1 MSQITGTAGDDFLT
15 GTADAD
21 QIDGLDGHD
30 FIRGEGGNDLVE
42 GRRGRDDIFGN
53 GGNDTLNGGGGR
65 DDIFGGEGND
75 QLNGGRANDELF
87 GNRGNDQLNGND
99 GNDTLAGA
107 GYVIGNTSLAFGGGE
122 IDTLTGGSGADRFNL
137 GIPERL
143 LDDIRLP
150 EGVFYTASGNSD
162 YALITDFSV
171 AEDTIGLLGSA
182 SDYVLV
188 EQSFAGAGDS
198 STDTLIHQNNSGQ
211 AGELIGV
218 VADVTGLALSSQTQ
232 FTFFS

>member
-1 MSQITGTAGDDFLT
+1 MY
-15 GTADAD
+15 
-21 QIDGLDGHD
+21 
-30 FIRGEGGNDLVE
+30 
-42 GRRGRDDIFGN
+42 
-53 GGNDTLNGGGGR
+53 
-65 DDIFGGEGND
+65 GGEDND

-107 GYVIGNTSLAFGGGE
+107 GYAIDDTSSDYGVGE
-122 IDTLTGGSGADRFNL
+122 VDTLTGGSGADRFNL
-137 GIPERL
+137 GTPERTVNGTTVSK
-143 LDDIRLP
+143 
-150 EGVFYTASGNSD
+150 GVFYTASGKND
-162 YALITDFSV
+162 FALIADFNV

-218 VADVTGLALSSQTQ
+218 VADVTGLALSSSTQ